1 MHAGPTPFFSSASC
15 RERQCRK
22 LTFFLRSCDDSSEA
36 FPSTSSKP
44 ADIRSP
50 TQESKQTSQESASAS
65 KKQALNRHQLKMFQ
79 FTMDGSKLEDSESS
93 ASPTEFCSRCER
105 QNFNQI
111 SAGLFLK
118 NHCQCVLHHVWS
130 TTFFFKD
137 IVSAAHKF

>member
-1 MHAGPTPFFSSASC
+1 MRSVVVCCLRQFLAASLVFPPFICIQDQLHFSVQHC
-15 RERQCRK
+15 HGRQCRK

-36 FPSTSSKP
+36 FPSTSSKSKP

-65 KKQALNRHQLKMFQ
+65 NRQALNRHQLKMFQ

-93 ASPTEFCSRCER
+93 ASPTEFCSGCER

-111 SAGLFLK
+111 SARLF
-118 NHCQCVLHHVWS
+118 
-130 TTFFFKD
+130 F
-137 IVSAAHKF
+137 